1 MPELLQSWRVGPPR
15 PAKARRY
22 PYFPLPGHR
31 DMAEVLAE
39 EERLVAER
47 GATVLSPARKR
58 KETDHAPRPG
68 EF

>member
-15 PAKARRY
+15 PAKARRH

-31 DMAEVLAE
+31 SMGEVMRE
-39 EERLVAER
+39 EERIVAER
-47 GATVLSPARKR
+47 GVTVLSPVRKR
-58 KETDHAPRPG
+58 KETNDGQRPS